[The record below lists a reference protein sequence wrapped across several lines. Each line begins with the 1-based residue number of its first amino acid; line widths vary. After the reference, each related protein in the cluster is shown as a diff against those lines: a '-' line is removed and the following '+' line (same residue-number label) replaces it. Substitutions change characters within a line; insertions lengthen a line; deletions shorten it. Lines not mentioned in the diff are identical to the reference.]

1 MAQKKAVLV
10 LSDGTSYS
18 GLGIGAVSARTGELV
33 FTTQMTGYQEALT
46 DPSYAGQI
54 LLMTYPLIGNY
65 GLNKEWVESDKV
77 HVEGFCVRQD
87 YGAPHHV
94 KAPLNLDKYLLDNG
108 VGGIKGLDTRALTR
122 KIRQYGVMSAAI
134 EVFEEKDTEVNKA
147 DIAEL
152 AEKAKTTDYSQLDF
166 VEKVSTGKMYAMKP
180 GNIESIDAPASG
192 KKVAL
197 IDCGVKGNI
206 IRELNKRDCE
216 VLVFPAFTK
225 AEEIETFGVDGIVV
239 SNGPGDPARL
249 GSIVDQVKIL
259 IKDYPL
265 MGICL
270 GHQILGWAAGSKTYK
285 LKFGHR
291 GGNHPVL
298 DKQMGRVAVT
308 TQNHGFAVDEKRLGP
323 DWEVSHINLNDQTN
337 EGIGHKSLPVFGV
350 QYHPEAHPGPRDSM
364 YLFDKFIK
372 TL

>member
-1 MAQKKAVLV
+1 MAEKKAVLV
-10 LSDGTSYS
+10 LSDGSAYFGE
-18 GLGIGAVSARTGELV
+18 GLGAPSMRTGELV
-33 FTTQMTGYQEALT
+33 FNTGMTGYQEALT

-65 GLNKEWVESDKV
+65 GLSGEWMESDKV

-87 YGAPHHV
+87 YGHPHHI
-94 KAPLNLDKYLLDNG
+94 KCERNLDRYLADRG
-108 VGGIKGLDTRALTR
+108 VPGISGLDTRALTR
-122 KIRQYGVMSAAI
+122 KIREHGVMPAAL
-134 EVFEEKDTEVNKA
+134 EVFEEKEA
-147 DIAEL
+147 DISAL
-152 AEKAKTTDYSQLDF
+152 AEKARATDYSKLDF
-166 VEKVSTGKMYAMKP
+166 VEKVSAGKMYSSHPSSNAQTV
-180 GNIESIDAPASG
+180 SG

-206 IRELNKRDCE
+206 VRELNKRGCE

-225 AEEIETFGVDGIVV
+225 ADEILSFSPDGILV

-249 GSIVDQVKIL
+249 PSIVGQIQIL
-259 IKDYPL
+259 MKDYPTF
-265 MGICL
+265 GICL
-270 GHQILGWAAGSKTYK
+270 GHQLLGWAAGSKTYK

-298 DKQMGRVAVT
+298 DKKMNRVAIT
-308 TQNHGFAVDEKRLGP
+308 TQNHGFAVDERHLGA
-323 DWEVSHINLNDQTN
+323 DWEITHVNLNDRTN
-337 EGIGHKSLPVFGV
+337 EGIAHKSLPIFSV

-364 YLFDKFIK
+364 YLFDQFVK

>member
-1 MAQKKAVLV
+1 MARKAAVLV
-10 LSDGTSYS
+10 LSDGSAYFGE
-18 GLGIGAVSARTGELV
+18 GLGAPSLRTGELV
-33 FTTQMTGYQEALT
+33 FNTGMTGYQEALT

-87 YGAPHHV
+87 YGQPHHV
-94 KAPLNLDKYLLDNG
+94 RAPQNLDSYLAENG
-108 VGGIKGLDTRALTR
+108 IGGISGLDTRALTR
-122 KIRQYGVMSAAI
+122 KIREHGVMPAAL
-134 EVFEEKDTEVNKA
+134 EVYEEKEA
-147 DIAEL
+147 DITAL
-152 AEKAKTTDYSQLDF
+152 VEKARATDYSQLDF
-166 VEKVSTGKMYAMKP
+166 VEKVTLGQMKKY
-180 GNIESIDAPASG
+180 GSG
-192 KKVAL
+192 SKKIAL
-197 IDCGVKGNI
+197 LDCGVKGNI
-206 IRELNKRDCE
+206 IRELNKRGCE

-225 AEEIETFGVDGIVV
+225 ASEIETFGVDGIVV

-249 GSIVDQVKIL
+249 TSIVEQVKIL
-259 IKDYPL
+259 MKDKPL

-298 DKQMGRVAVT
+298 DLKLNRVAIT
-308 TQNHGFAVDEKRLGP
+308 TQNHGFAVDEKGLGP
-323 DWEVSHINLNDQTN
+323 DWEVTHINLNDNTN
-337 EGIGHKSLPVFGV
+337 EGIAHKSLPVFSV

-364 YLFDKFIK
+364 FLFDQFVKK
-372 TL
+372 L

>member
-1 MAQKKAVLV
+1 MDRHKRAVLV
-10 LSDGTSYS
+10 LSDGSAYF
-18 GLGIGAVSARTGELV
+18 GLGIGAPSMRSGELV
-33 FTTQMTGYQEALT
+33 FNTAMTGYVEALT

-65 GLNKEWVESDKV
+65 GFNKEWVESGQV

-94 KAPLNLDKYLLDNG
+94 RAPLNLDAYLQQNG
-108 VGGIKGLDTRALTR
+108 VGGICGLDTRALTR
-122 KIRQYGVMSAAI
+122 RIREHGVMPAAL
-134 EVFEEKDTEVNKA
+134 EVYEEKEA
-147 DIAEL
+147 DIAAL
-152 AEKAKTTDYSQLDF
+152 AEKARATDYSRLDF
-166 VEKVSTGKMYAMKP
+166 VEKVTCGQMKKY
-180 GNIESIDAPASG
+180 GSG
-192 KKVAL
+192 SKKIAL
-197 IDCGVKGNI
+197 LDCGVKGNI
-206 IRELNKRDCE
+206 IRELNKRGCE

-225 AEEIETFGVDGIVV
+225 AEEIASFGADGVVV

-249 GSIVDQVKIL
+249 DRIVAQTKLL

-270 GHQILGWAAGSKTYK
+270 GHQILGLAAGSKTYK

-298 DKQMGRVAVT
+298 DRQAGRVAIT
-308 TQNHGFAVDEKRLGP
+308 TQNHGFAVDESGLGP
-323 DWEVSHINLNDQTN
+323 DWEATHENLNDHTN
-337 EGIGHKSLPVFGV
+337 EGIAHKSLPVFSV

-364 YLFDKFIK
+364 YLFDKFVK
-372 TL
+372 SL